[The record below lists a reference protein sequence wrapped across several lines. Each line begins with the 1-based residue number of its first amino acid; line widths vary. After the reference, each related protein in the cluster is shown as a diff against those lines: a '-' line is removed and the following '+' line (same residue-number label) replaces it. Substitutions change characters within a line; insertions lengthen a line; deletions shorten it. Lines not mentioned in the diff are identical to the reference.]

1 MKLKLKKVIA
11 QKKNVTASDDFFS
24 HFDNVEFLEAN
35 YDDRYLERFELS
47 DAEMHKRYGTDGD
60 AE

>member
-1 MKLKLKKVIA
+1 M
-11 QKKNVTASDDFFS
+11 NDDHDFFS

-35 YDDRYLERFELS
+35 YDDRYLERFQIS
-47 DAEMHKRYGTDGD
+47 DAEFYKRYVKEDD